1 MLILLYRG
9 GRDLIRCVKSAA
21 SIIIIMPMYA
31 KDFLMFGF
39 FGEKFE
45 ELMALWDINIMI
57 YNARES

>member
-1 MLILLYRG
+1 MQKSYRCL
-9 GRDLIRCVKSAA
+9 DV
-21 SIIIIMPMYA
+21 
-31 KDFLMFGF
+31 